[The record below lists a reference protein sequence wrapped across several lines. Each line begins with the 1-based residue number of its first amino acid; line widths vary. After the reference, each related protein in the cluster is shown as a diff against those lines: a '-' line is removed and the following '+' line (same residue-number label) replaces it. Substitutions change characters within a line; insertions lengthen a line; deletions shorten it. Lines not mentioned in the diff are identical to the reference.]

1 MVLVRSLLLT
11 AGLSLVPLTA
21 LAEPLLVEEAQVR
34 AVPPGSQASAA
45 FMTLR
50 NPGEQD
56 VTLVDAGSPAAEVM
70 ELHNHEDVDG
80 VMQMRKISEIVV
92 PAGESVALAP
102 GGLHMML
109 IGLTAPLEE
118 GEPVEIE
125 LRFDT
130 GESQQITAPV
140 KRIEVSAEGHHG
152 HGHGDAHDHDHDH
165 GDHGHG
171 QDHGHGE
178 GHRH

>member
-1 MVLVRSLLLT
+1 
-11 AGLSLVPLTA
+11 
-21 LAEPLLVEEAQVR
+21 
-34 AVPPGSQASAA
+34 
-45 FMTLR
+45 MTLR

-56 VTLVDAGSPAAEVM
+56 VTLVEADSPAAEVM

-80 VMQMRKISEIVV
+80 VMQMRKVTEIVV

-102 GGLHMML
+102 GGLHLML
-109 IGLTAPLEE
+109 IGLTAPLVE

-140 KRIEVSAEGHHG
+140 KRIEVSAKGH

-165 GDHGHG
+165 DH
-171 QDHGHGE
+171 DHGE